1 MKYIVFTLIF
11 AFIMQFRIVSYS
23 ASIVEVYLI
32 DQLDEERG
40 YCIDIRGYK
49 HRAKVNR
56 GLQAH
61 TCYSYQGGVAVDQG
75 FDRSKIIK
83 SEFFMPNFLVCMT
96 ASVLQKNFQL
106 TLSKCDKNIKQMF
119 KLGVDKKIRPTIAP
133 KLCLT
138 IAQGSPKKGG
148 GGTPVHQIRTLRLDI
163 CSDQLSKFQI
173 WGIRG

>member
-1 MKYIVFTLIF
+1 MKYIIFTLIF
-11 AFIMQFRIVSYS
+11 AFITQFTIVSHS

-32 DQLDEERG
+32 DRLDEERG

-49 HRAKVNR
+49 HRAKINR

-75 FDRSKIIK
+75 FSKSRMIK
-83 SEFFMPNFLVCMT
+83 SEFFMPKFLVCMT
-96 ASVLQKNFQL
+96 ANVLQKNSQL
-106 TLSKCDKNIKQMF
+106 LLSTCDNSIKQMF
-119 KLGVDKKIRPTIAP
+119 KLGVDKRIRSTKSP

-138 IAQGSPKKGG
+138 IAQGRPKKGG
-148 GGTPVHQIRTLRLDI
+148 GGTPVHLIRMLRLDI
-163 CSDQLSKFQI
+163 CSNQLSKFQI